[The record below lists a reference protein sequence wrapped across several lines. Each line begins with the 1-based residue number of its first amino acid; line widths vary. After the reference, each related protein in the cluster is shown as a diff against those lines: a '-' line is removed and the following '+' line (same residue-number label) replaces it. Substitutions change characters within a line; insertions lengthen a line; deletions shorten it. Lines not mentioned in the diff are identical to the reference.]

1 MQRRTKLIRKLLECV
16 EMSQTEDAI
25 PIPEIEGYSEVQVH
39 YHTGL
44 CKAGR
49 LQSGCRWLSF

>member
-16 EMSQTEDAI
+16 GMSQTEDAI
-25 PIPEIEGYSEVQVH
+25 PIPKIEEYSKAQIH

-44 CKAGR
+44 CKEAG
-49 LQSGCRWLSF
+49 